1 MITLLHN
8 EKMAPE
14 LLPFQFNLVDRVLRM
29 ISSREQLIDSK
40 RQLDQDDRFTV
51 NIYRMEIER
60 VKYVMKTYLRTRLSK
75 IERHLIY
82 FIEKDRSELM
92 SEAEQLFA
100 FQLLEAKKSHFKS
113 SFFKKVP
120 HELNLLEKEPM
131 PDHIGKCNNNDC

>member
-40 RQLDQDDRFTV
+40 RQVDQDDRFTV
-51 NIYRMEIER
+51 NIYKMEIER
-60 VKYVMKTYLRTRLSK
+60 VKFVMKSYLRIRLSK
-75 IERHLIY
+75 IERHLVY

-100 FQLLEAKKSHFKS
+100 FQLLEGRKSHFKTT
-113 SFFKKVP
+113 FFKKVP
-120 HELNLLEKEPM
+120 HELNVLEQEPV
-131 PDHIGKCNNNDC
+131 PDRVGK

>member
-40 RQLDQDDRFTV
+40 RQVDQDDRFTV
-51 NIYRMEIER
+51 NIYKMEVER
-60 VKYVMKTYLRTRLSK
+60 VKFVMKSYLRTRLAK
-75 IERHLIY
+75 IERHLVY

-100 FQLLEAKKSHFKS
+100 FQLLEGRKSHY
-113 SFFKKVP
+113 
-120 HELNLLEKEPM
+120 
-131 PDHIGKCNNNDC
+131 